1 MPGRLMPSDK
11 ESLDYSLWEGLKS
24 APSTAGV
31 SLDRDHL
38 YWLWANEKGQQTHTS
53 SHWKSAGRE
62 LSELDNKA
70 VIDFIGLSQPLAGW
84 FSYVSLNESGLIGQI
99 QDEIDKDKNVS
110 EFFPTA
116 DKSWL
121 NLNWEVIG
129 RIVGGAIAHIG
140 KSEKWWG
147 NSSTMAKKSH
157 MFWIDVLETLNYK
170 EGAKNSREL
179 MRIALETWTKG
190 NPIRISLSSTKIL
203 EEDWVELVSLWKQ
216 KKLDPSAEVIR
227 AAGHRVSAPF
237 LSEPTYSGAIA
248 VAPNPLA
255 IKHQLLLRYLHREN
269 YSSDRFQDIY
279 GQLTLSAFSYYIDL
293 LSKGDYVGFVMGIHG
308 MCANLVDRS
317 DALEM
322 NTGMRLFSNLGI
334 KRALRGLEMVNVPDL
349 ANALKAKFPLSKA
362 LPLLAENNLI
372 RWVTIDRSEV
382 VSACGTLGITL

>member
-1 MPGRLMPSDK
+1 MSGRLMPSDK
-11 ESLDYSLWEGLKS
+11 ESLDYSLWEELKS

-31 SLDRDHL
+31 SLDKDHL
-38 YWLWANEKGQQTHTS
+38 YWLWWNEKGLQTHTS

-62 LSELDNKA
+62 LSELDNTH

-99 QDEIDKDKNVS
+99 QDEIDKDKSVS

-129 RIVGGAIAHIG
+129 RVVGGALAHIG
-140 KSEKWWG
+140 KSEKWWANRG
-147 NSSTMAKKSH
+147 TMAKKSH
-157 MFWIDVLETLNYK
+157 MFWIDVLEIMGLRK
-170 EGAKNSREL
+170 A
-179 MRIALETWTKG
+179 MRTALATWVPGT
-190 NPIRISLSSTKIL
+190 PIRILSPAAPAKIF

-237 LSEPTYSGAIA
+237 LSEPSYKGAIA

-255 IKHQLLLRYLHREN
+255 IKHQLLLRHLFQTK
-269 YSSDRFQDIY
+269 YSKKTFQDIY

-349 ANALKAKFPLSKA
+349 ANVLKANFPLSKV
-362 LPLLAENNLI
+362 LPLLAKNNLI

-382 VSACGTLGITL
+382 VSACGTMGITL

>member
-1 MPGRLMPSDK
+1 
-11 ESLDYSLWEGLKS
+11 
-24 APSTAGV
+24 
-31 SLDRDHL
+31 
-38 YWLWANEKGQQTHTS
+38 
-53 SHWKSAGRE
+53 
-62 LSELDNKA
+62 
-70 VIDFIGLSQPLAGW
+70 
-84 FSYVSLNESGLIGQI
+84 
-99 QDEIDKDKNVS
+99 
-110 EFFPTA
+110 
-116 DKSWL
+116 
-121 NLNWEVIG
+121 VIG

-147 NSSTMAKKSH
+147 NNSTMAKKSH
-157 MFWIDVLETLNYK
+157 MFWSDVLERM
-170 EGAKNSREL
+170 NSRKV
-179 MRIALETWTKG
+179 MRMALTYWIPGT
-190 NPIRISLSSTKIL
+190 PIRISLPATKIL

-237 LSEPTYSGAIA
+237 LSEPSYKGAIA

-255 IKHQLLLRYLHREN
+255 IKHQLLLRHLFQTK
-269 YSSDRFQDIY
+269 YSKKTFQDIY

-349 ANALKAKFPLSKA
+349 ANVLKAKFPLSKV
-362 LPLLAENNLI
+362 LPLLAKNNLI

-382 VSACGTLGITL
+382 VSACGTMGITL

>member
-1 MPGRLMPSDK
+1 MSGRLMPSDK
-11 ESLDYSLWEGLKS
+11 ESLDYSLWEGLKR

-31 SLDRDHL
+31 SLDKDHL
-38 YWLWANEKGQQTHTS
+38 YWLWWNEKGLQTHTS

-62 LSELDNKA
+62 LSKLDSTH

-84 FSYVSLNESGLIGQI
+84 FSYVSMNESGLIRQI

-129 RIVGGAIAHIG
+129 RIVGGALAHIG
-140 KSEKWWG
+140 NSEKWWG
-147 NSSTMAKKSH
+147 NRSTMAKKSH
-157 MFWIDVLETLNYK
+157 MFWIDVLEKMGLRK
-170 EGAKNSREL
+170 A
-179 MRIALETWTKG
+179 MRTALATWVPGT
-190 NPIRISLSSTKIL
+190 PIRISSPAAPTKIL

-237 LSEPTYSGAIA
+237 LSEPSYKGAIA

-255 IKHQLLLRYLHREN
+255 IKHQLLLRYLYREN
-269 YSSDRFQDIY
+269 YSSNRFQDIY

-349 ANALKAKFPLSKA
+349 ANVLKANFTLSKV
-362 LPLLAENNLI
+362 LPLLAKNNLI
-372 RWVTIDRSEV
+372 RWVTIDRDEV
-382 VSACGTLGITL
+382 VNACATIGITL